1 MTTIHV
7 VTRSEVNDDGQID
20 ERADKYEGETAT
32 FDFEPSGVLVIYR
45 KPSDLWAAYA
55 PGQWERVQDVSQA

>member
-7 VTRSEVNDDGQID
+7 ITRSEVREDGQID
-20 ERADKYEGETAT
+20 ESADKYESDAAT
-32 FDFEPSGVLVIYR
+32 FDFEPSGVLIVYR

-55 PGQWERVQDVSQA
+55 PGQWKRVQDVSQA